1 MPDGFAPIQKISMR
15 ERIAHALRAAIISGE
30 LEPGTVYSAPS
41 LGARFGVSATPVRE
55 AMLDLVRE
63 ELVEIVPNKG
73 FRVTE
78 ISESALDE
86 ITELRLLIEPAVVG
100 KVTPSIPG
108 ADVGEL
114 RKLAETVVEHAV
126 EGNLIEY
133 TEADRIFHL
142 RLLSYANNS
151 RMSNLVSEL
160 RAHARLY
167 GLSALL
173 ARGELEQVA
182 REHLAIVDAIER
194 RDPEAVAGLMREHIS
209 QTRGRW
215 AHPVVPVPERS
226 LRREHQR

>member
-1 MPDGFAPIQKISMR
+1 MPDGFAPIEKISMR
-15 ERIAHALRAAIISGE
+15 ERISHALRAAIISGE
-30 LEPGTVYSAPS
+30 LEPGMVYSAPS
-41 LGARFGVSATPVRE
+41 LGTRFGVSATPVRE

-63 ELVEIVPNKG
+63 DLVEIVPNKG

-100 KVTPSIPG
+100 KVTPSIPS
-108 ADVGEL
+108 ADVAEL
-114 RKLAETVVEHAV
+114 RELAQKIVDAAAA
-126 EGNLIEY
+126 GNLIEY
-133 TEADRIFHL
+133 TEADRIFHV
-142 RLLSYANNS
+142 RLLSYAKNG
-151 RMSNLVSEL
+151 RMTTLVGEL

-182 REHLAIVDAIER
+182 REHLAIVDTIER
-194 RDPEAVAGLMREHIS
+194 RDPEAVAELLREHIS

-215 AHPVVPVPERS
+215 ARPVVP
-226 LRREHQR
+226 

>member
-1 MPDGFAPIQKISMR
+1 MPDSFAQIEKISMR
-15 ERIAHALRAAIISGE
+15 ERISHALRAAIISGE

-41 LGARFGVSATPVRE
+41 LGTRFGVSATPVRE

-63 ELVEIVPNKG
+63 NLVEIVPNKG

-100 KVTPSIPG
+100 KVTPSIPS
-108 ADVGEL
+108 ADIDEL
-114 RKLAETVVEHAV
+114 RELAQKIVDAAAA
-126 EGNLIEY
+126 GNLIEY
-133 TEADRIFHL
+133 TEADRIFHV
-142 RLLSYANNS
+142 RLLSYAKNG
-151 RMSNLVSEL
+151 RLTTLVAEL

-173 ARGELEQVA
+173 SRGELEQVA
-182 REHLAIVDAIER
+182 REHLTIVDTIER
-194 RDPEAVAGLMREHIS
+194 RDPEAVAELLREHIS

-215 AHPVVPVPERS
+215 ARPVVP
-226 LRREHQR
+226 

>member
-1 MPDGFAPIQKISMR
+1 MPDGFAQIEKISMR
-15 ERIAHALRAAIISGE
+15 ERISHALRAAIISGE

-41 LGARFGVSATPVRE
+41 LGTRFGVSATPVRE

-63 ELVEIVPNKG
+63 DLVEIVPNKG

-100 KVTPSIPG
+100 KVTPSIPS
-108 ADVGEL
+108 ADVDEL
-114 RKLAETVVEHAV
+114 RELAQKIVDAAAA
-126 EGNLIEY
+126 GNLIEY
-133 TEADRIFHL
+133 TEADRIFHI
-142 RLLSYANNS
+142 RLLSYAKNG
-151 RMSNLVSEL
+151 RMTTLVAEL

-182 REHLAIVDAIER
+182 REHLAIVDTIER
-194 RDPEAVAGLMREHIS
+194 RDPEAVAELLREHIS

-215 AHPVVPVPERS
+215 AGPVVP
-226 LRREHQR
+226 

>member
-1 MPDGFAPIQKISMR
+1 MPDGFVQIEKISMR
-15 ERIAHALRAAIISGE
+15 ERIGRVLHAAIISGE

-55 AMLDLVRE
+55 AMIDLVRE
-63 ELVEIVPNKG
+63 DLVEIVPNKG

-86 ITELRLLIEPAVVG
+86 ITELRLLIEPAVVAR
-100 KVTPSIPG
+100 VTPDIPG
-108 ADVGEL
+108 ADLPEI
-114 RKLAETVVEHAV
+114 RELAEAIVEHAA

-142 RLLSYANNS
+142 RLLSYAHNR
-151 RMSNLVSEL
+151 RMSTLVSEL
-160 RAHARLY
+160 RGHARLY
-167 GLSALL
+167 GLSDLL

-182 REHLAIVDAIER
+182 REHLAIVDTIER
-194 RDPEAVAGLMREHIS
+194 RDTAAVEALMWSHIS

-215 AHPVVPVPERS
+215 ARPEAG
-226 LRREHQR
+226 